1 MEPHGGPKR
10 LTNMAPSRLLAI
22 AALAALAVAV
32 IAALVIGGEESPANG
47 VPVVSS
53 ADTSADHPDQSDAE
67 SDPAQSPADALL
79 PVEAGAPLAAAPA
92 VLRQRPG
99 LVEVDGWLQSDYA
112 SLDDLDG
119 EVFIVEFW
127 TFGCFNCRNV
137 KPHLRA
143 IYDEYRSAGLEIV
156 GIHSPE
162 FDFEKDVP
170 SIEEAAGEQNVN
182 WPIVLDTNKRTFR
195 IWQQERRFWPRT
207 YVVDQNGDIRYDHIG
222 EGGYDELEAT
232 VAWLL
237 ENGA

>member
-1 MEPHGGPKR
+1 M
-10 LTNMAPSRLLAI
+10 L
-22 AALAALAVAV
+22 ALAALAIFAVAV
-32 IAALVIGGEESPANG
+32 VAATFVGDGDPQPAPIAAPDN
-47 VPVVSS
+47 
-53 ADTSADHPDQSDAE
+53 ADLATEPTA
-67 SDPAQSPADALL
+67 
-79 PVEAGAPLAAAPA
+79 VEAGASVEPIEQAVLPVENGAPLGAAPP

-99 LVEVDGWLQSDYA
+99 LVEVDGWLQSDYT

-119 EVFIVEFW
+119 QVFIVEFW

-143 IYDEYRSAGLEIV
+143 IYDQYQPGGLEIV

-162 FDFEKDVP
+162 FDFEKEVA
-170 SIEEAAGEQNVN
+170 SIENAALEQNVN

-195 IWQQERRFWPRT
+195 TWQQDRRFWPRT
-207 YVVDQNGDIRYDHIG
+207 YIVDQNGDIRYDHIG